1 MTYRARTLV
10 SKPSALVPRGDLVW
24 GCHEGSGCTRWP
36 AFRSADQVWASL
48 CVYSVT
54 FLRSSSRLIQ
64 TLLCT
69 CWLTAVPGTAS
80 PLTHT
85 SCPVACSKCFGC
97 LRLLCRPA
105 SLVKRRCP
113 EHPYCHLHALFQPIS
128 QHMRLCTVPLDAADP
143 AAHGRAIQIVTLIT
157 HMQVCNILNGNQG
170 FLSEPAVPPTPVR
183 SLRDLLV
190 RHSMQLYTVSSM
202 DDRERRVCQS
212 FACQCWNQCTTSR
225 KDAASADTTVESSF
239 PAMCRSSHVCS
250 AHCSSGWM
258 WPTLHQAGSSQ
269 MRFSG

>member
-1 MTYRARTLV
+1 MSRGIWLHKVACVQISRPGVGQPLCVFRDLPTLLESSDSDSLVHLLVDSCPWNRLSSHSYIMSSGLQQMLWMSSTPVPASQSRETSLPRTSILSLACSV
-10 SKPSALVPRGDLVW
+10 STHLPTHAPVHSSF
-24 GCHEGSGCTRWP
+24 GCGRPCCTR
-36 AFRSADQVWASL
+36 S
-48 CVYSVT
+48 
-54 FLRSSSRLIQ
+54 
-64 TLLCT
+64 
-69 CWLTAVPGTAS
+69 
-80 PLTHT
+80 
-85 SCPVACSKCFGC
+85 
-97 LRLLCRPA
+97 
-105 SLVKRRCP
+105 
-113 EHPYCHLHALFQPIS
+113 
-128 QHMRLCTVPLDAADP
+128 
-143 AAHGRAIQIVTLIT
+143 AIQIVTLIT